1 MRQDA
6 WKAID
11 EHPLKRLD
19 ELFADEGDRLSRLA
33 HEVAG
38 IYFDWSKTHL
48 DAGLI
53 EAFTALAEKRGLPSA
68 RDGLFAGD
76 IVNPTEDRPAGH
88 VAERGSGDP
97 EAVALAASRRLR
109 MRSLVDAIE
118 AGAFGDVSSVLH
130 IGIGGSALGPA
141 LLVEALGHAGTRVG
155 VSFLSNIDP
164 QAFEQAVEALDAA
177 TTLVVVASKTFA
189 TAETLAN
196 MAAATAWLRAGGVAD
211 PHGRLI
217 AVTAAPDAALEA
229 GIDETR
235 ILVVSEAVG
244 GRYSLWS
251 SVSVSAALALGWDL
265 FEEFLEGGAEMD
277 RHFRYSEPAANMPLL
292 AAFADLLYTQ
302 RLGCQTRAV
311 FPYDERLRLL
321 VPYLQ
326 QLEME
331 SNGKSVTGDGEPAG
345 RPTSPVLWGGVGTD
359 AQHAVFQ
366 LLHQGTAIV
375 PVEFVAVAEEPASLA
390 DHHRQLLL
398 NAFAQGAALMR
409 GRSSDDPHRN
419 NPGDRPSS
427 TILLDRLD
435 GRSLGAL
442 IAFYE
447 HRTFANAVLLGLNP
461 FDQFGVELGK
471 EIAREL
477 AGGADEGIGLDLS
490 TRALIDRAGV

>member
-6 WKAID
+6 WKSID

-19 ELFADEGDRLSRLA
+19 ELFSDEGDRLSRLA
-33 HEVAG
+33 HDVAG
-38 IYFDWSKTHL
+38 LYFDWSKTHL
-48 DAGLI
+48 DEGLI
-53 EAFTALAEKRGLPSA
+53 EAFAALAEKRGLPSA
-68 RDGLFAGD
+68 REALFAGE
-76 IVNPTEDRPAGH
+76 IVNPTEARPAGH

-97 EAVALAASRRLR
+97 QAVELASSRRLR
-109 MRSLVDAIE
+109 MRALVDAIE
-118 AGAFGDVSSVLH
+118 VGAFGDVSSILH
-130 IGIGGSALGPA
+130 IGIGGSVLGPA
-141 LLVEALGHAGTRVG
+141 LLVDALGRSGTRVT

-164 QAFEQAVEALDAA
+164 QAFEQAVETLDPA
-177 TTLVVVASKTFA
+177 TTLVVVASKTFT

-196 MAAATAWLRAGGVAD
+196 MAAATAWLREGGVDD

-217 AVTAAPDAALEA
+217 AVTAAPEAALEA
-229 GIDETR
+229 GIDEPR
-235 ILVVSEAVG
+235 IRLVSEAVG
-244 GRYSLWS
+244 GRKSRWS
-251 SVSVSAALALGWDL
+251 EVSVSAALARGWSSL
-265 FEEFLEGGAEMD
+265 EEFLEGGAEMD
-277 RHFRYSEPAANMPLL
+277 RHFRYTETAANMPLL
-292 AAFADLLYTQ
+292 AAFADLLYAQ
-302 RLGCQTRAV
+302 RLGYQTRAV

-331 SNGKSVTGDGEPAG
+331 SNGKSVTSDGKPVG

-375 PVEFVAVAEEPASLA
+375 PVEFVAVAEQPASLA

-409 GRSSDDPHRN
+409 GQPSDDPHRN
-419 NPGDRPSS
+419 YPGNRPSS

-435 GRSLGAL
+435 ARSLGAL

-447 HRTFANAVLLGLNP
+447 HRTFANAVLLGVNP

-471 EIAREL
+471 KLVREL
-477 AGGADEGIGLDLS
+477 AEDADEETLDPS
-490 TRALIDRAGV
+490 TRALIERAGV